1 MKQTTINAEKLRDFT
16 GRKYEN
22 GELDN
27 DGLVQQI
34 ELCGDYA
41 NLMTIPDY
49 AKKYNM
55 SYNGV
60 KKNRTI
66 IVLFNVKFVI
76 DNE

>member
-1 MKQTTINAEKLRDFT
+1 MKTTINADKLRDFT
-16 GRKYEN
+16 AKKYES

-27 DGLVQQI
+27 NGLVQQI
-34 ELCGDYA
+34 ELCGSYL
-41 NLMTIPDY
+41 NLLTIPEY

-60 KKNRTI
+60 KKHRQI
-66 IVLFNVKFVI
+66 IILFNVKFII